1 MKIAILG
8 TRGIPANY
16 GGFETFAEQL
26 GTRLAGRG
34 HEVTVYCRRHYS
46 TAGAESYRGV
56 RLVVLPTIRHK
67 YFDTIVHT
75 LLSVLHAAWQG
86 YDVILICNAANSLF
100 AFWPRLFGTPTL
112 VNVDGLERKRKKWNW
127 VGRTYYLLSEWL
139 STFLPTAIVTDAQVI
154 QDYYAT
160 RYRKRS
166 AMIAYGAEV
175 ARRAAPESLRRFGLI
190 PNQYILYVSR
200 LEPENNAH
208 LVIDAYRDVR
218 TDWPLVIVGGAPY
231 AAEYISRLKSTRD
244 RRVIFPGFV
253 FGEDYRALQQ
263 NAYCYVHATEV
274 GGTHPALIEAMGAGN
289 CALTLRTPENLE
301 VIGDAGLIYDS
312 VAELTRQ
319 LQLVIDHPEMIGE
332 YRRRA
337 MARVIRYYNWE
348 QITDQYEELLA
359 RLAGQ
364 SVPERIHR
372 DPAAADWGGPKREAG
387 EAREPRESVT
397 ADLCAVEP
405 AGEVSGASSRGV
417 ASSSN

>member
-26 GTRLAGRG
+26 GTRLATRG
-34 HEVTVYCRRHYS
+34 NEVTVYGRKHYS
-46 TAGAESYRGV
+46 TTTAKFYNNV
-56 RLVVLPTIRHK
+56 KLVTLPTIRHK

-75 LLSVLHAAWQG
+75 FLSVLHALPHK
-86 YDVILICNAANSLF
+86 YDVILICNAANSIF
-100 AFWPRLFGTPTL
+100 AFIPRMFGTPTL

-127 VGRTYYLLSEWL
+127 FGRTHYLISEWL
-139 STFLPTAIVTDAQVI
+139 STFLPSAIVTDAQVI

-160 RYRKRS
+160 RYKKES

-175 ARRAAPESLRRFGLI
+175 ARRAAPEKLKRFGLQ
-190 PNQYILYVSR
+190 PNRYVLYVSR

-208 LVIDAYRDVR
+208 LVIEAYRRVK
-218 TDWPLVIVGGAPY
+218 TDLPLVIVGGAPY
-231 AAEYISRLKSTRD
+231 AYEYIAKLKSTQD
-244 RRVIFPGFV
+244 PRVKFLGFV

-289 CALTLRTPENLE
+289 CALTLNTPENLE
-301 VIGDAGLIYDS
+301 VIGDAGMIYKS
-312 VAELTRQ
+312 VDDLAAY
-319 LQLVIDHPEMIGE
+319 LQHVINDPTVIGE

-337 MARVIRYYNWE
+337 MTRVIQFYNWE

-359 RLAGQ
+359 RLAGVE
-364 SVPERIHR
+364 VPVGEPVLTDSISYPLFVEEPTPKART
-372 DPAAADWGGPKREAG
+372 AAKTIP
-387 EAREPRESVT
+387 
-397 ADLCAVEP
+397 
-405 AGEVSGASSRGV
+405 
-417 ASSSN
+417 